1 MSKENLI
8 VCGCSFTKGHFLPE
22 TETWGG
28 YVAKKLNLKL
38 HNIAIGGMGNEFI
51 TTQTMSYFLNNQELL
66 KNSIVMIAWT
76 ETTRLTGTFENSD
89 GYLDRVTIR
98 PQDFIDAESGNHL
111 RSFWPNDQT
120 KYHGYVKNNHK
131 YIRRFFSSFSYCVYK
146 TYYSIYVL
154 KQYLESNNIPYV
166 FFDAINTSKLE
177 SIEIVNKNINPF
189 AYKLKWI
196 GNDGRPE
203 EIEEQ
208 IPEWMTDGFLND
220 KVESLIFDNS
230 NYITFNGVTMLR
242 NMFMNDYTKLTEGNP
257 GHPNSIASDI
267 YSDLIINEFKKIY
280 NETDIIY

>member
-38 HNIAIGGMGNEFI
+38 HNIANGGMGNEFI

-76 ETTRLTGTFENSD
+76 ETTRLTGTFENSN
-89 GYLDRVTIR
+89 GYTERVTIR
-98 PQDFIDAESGNHL
+98 PQDFEDGFEGKHL
-111 RSFWPNDQT
+111 RESWPDDEDR
-120 KYHGYVKNNHK
+120 YHGYVKNNHK

-146 TYYSIYVL
+146 TYYSIYIL
-154 KQYLESNNIPYV
+154 KQFLESNNIPYL

-177 SIEIVNKNINPF
+177 SIEIVNKNIRPF

-196 GNDGRPE
+196 GNGGNMN

-208 IPEWMTDGFLND
+208 IPEWMIDGFLND

-242 NMFMNDYTKLTEGNP
+242 NMFMNDYAKLSEGNP